1 LQKTKEASEK
11 QQSIF
16 TNILTRTIDN
26 LQVNIQNMHL
36 RLESNNVKFSS
47 EFFSMGFTLEQL
59 SLQTTNEDWTPKFID
74 RTTPQSL
81 VAPLYKLM
89 SIVNF
94 GFYYKPNE
102 ESFISEI
109 KEDQQRLSK
118 LQQLFKFGLPQIK
131 QYKDDYL
138 LEPMSL

>member
-1 LQKTKEASEK
+1 
-11 QQSIF
+11 
-16 TNILTRTIDN
+16 
-26 LQVNIQNMHL
+26 MHL